1 MKKRFLGALT
11 ALFVCLSIL
20 SACGQNP
27 STGSSV
33 SAGGGEA
40 DPSGGA
46 VLLTC
51 RIISGA
57 GEGELLLAEQGEGLY
72 GGTGVYTLSVGQI
85 PVLLDGASASAEDL
99 ENGMLVEINCSGMV
113 EETFPARLSGVTAL
127 SAASG
132 ADGGFDNLC
141 TLYLQVLEDL
151 WRVDDGLNQGITE
164 LGVDLS
170 QTRLTVSE
178 RWHGP
183 SDRPMALRLWRA
195 PMRSWR
201 SRDTWTPF
209 PPALRLRGAGRNPPF
224 TSGRTG
230 ASSPLWRTR
239 RTRWC
244 SVCPIWALA
253 TRPRRITVSALM
265 RRSGARLWEP
275 TIFPTAR
282 LSAWT
287 AAGTPIPWGRRPSP
301 ERKQPGGTCRPAVFC
316 QMERVSRIGLTGKA
330 KRGEK
335 RGKNPLFRGWKW
347 PLLL

>member
-33 SAGGGEA
+33 SAGGGET
-40 DPSGGA
+40 DPSGGGA

-72 GGTGVYTLSVGQI
+72 GGTGVYTLPVGQI

-99 ENGMLVEINCSGMV
+99 ENGMLVEISCSGMV
-113 EETFPARLSGVTAL
+113 EETFPARLGGVTAL

-151 WRVDDGLNQGITE
+151 WEVDGGLNQGITE

-170 QTRLTVSE
+170 QTRLTASE
-178 RWHGP
+178 RSAVAWAFGQAHG
-183 SDRPMALRLWRA
+183 LA
-195 PMRSWR
+195 PVEGTYEELAEQGYLDPIPASAPATG
-201 SRDTWTPF
+201 SGEE
-209 PPALRLRGAGRNPPF
+209 PAL
-224 TSGRTG
+224 
-230 ASSPLWRTR
+230 
-239 RTRWC
+239 
-244 SVCPIWALA
+244 
-253 TRPRRITVSALM
+253 
-265 RRSGARLWEP
+265 
-275 TIFPTAR
+275 
-282 LSAWT
+282 
-287 AAGTPIPWGRRPSP
+287 
-301 ERKQPGGTCRPAVFC
+301 
-316 QMERVSRIGLTGKA
+316 
-330 KRGEK
+330 
-335 RGKNPLFRGWKW
+335 
-347 PLLL
+347 

>member
-11 ALFVCLSIL
+11 ALFVCLAIL

-33 SAGGGEA
+33 STGGGEA
-40 DPSGGA
+40 DPSGGGA

-57 GEGELLLAEQGEGLY
+57 GEGELLLAEQGQGLY

-113 EETFPARLSGVTAL
+113 EETFPARLGGVTAL

-151 WRVDDGLNQGITE
+151 WKVDDGLNQGITE

-170 QTRLTVSE
+170 QTRLTASE
-178 RWHGP
+178 RSAVAWAFGQAHG
-183 SDRPMALRLWRA
+183 LA
-195 PMRSWR
+195 PVEGTYEELA
-201 SRDTWTPF
+201 DQGYLDPI
-209 PPALRLRGAGRNPPF
+209 PASAPATG
-224 TSGRTG
+224 SGEEPVLYQWEDGCLFSIVENQEDPVVFSLPNMGPGDEAPAYNGVRFD
-230 ASSPLWRTR
+230 AQKWCSPLGAYYFSDCTAVSVDG
-239 RTRWC
+239 RWN
-244 SVCPIWALA
+244 
-253 TRPRRITVSALM
+253 TYTV
-265 RRSGARLWEP
+265 GAEA
-275 TIFPTAR
+275 I
-282 LSAWT
+282 S
-287 AAGTPIPWGRRPSP
+287 
-301 ERKQPGGTCRPAVFC
+301 
-316 QMERVSRIGLTGKA
+316 
-330 KRGEK
+330 
-335 RGKNPLFRGWKW
+335 
-347 PLLL
+347 